1 MSLWRH
7 GKTFK
12 YISWG
17 VRTMA
22 DNFYNDTLS
31 LLAKVFD
38 AKAAELNVSNDPH
51 DSVRS
56 IVEKQKMKAILA
68 FREAYRTA
76 EFDVHIH
83 RGR

>member
-1 MSLWRH
+1 MPIVGRA
-7 GKTFK
+7 GM
-12 YISWG
+12 G
-17 VRTMA
+17 
-22 DNFYNDTLS
+22 DNYYNDTLS

-38 AKAAELNVSNDPH
+38 VRAAELGIPDRIEDPQ
-51 DSVRS
+51 RS

-76 EFDVHIH
+76 EFDIHIH